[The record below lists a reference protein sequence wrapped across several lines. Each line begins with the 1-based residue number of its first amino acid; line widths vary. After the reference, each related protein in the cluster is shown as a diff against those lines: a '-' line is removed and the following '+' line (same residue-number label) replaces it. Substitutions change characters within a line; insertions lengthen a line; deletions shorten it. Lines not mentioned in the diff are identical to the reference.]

1 MDTAIKDEVTAMLR
15 DQFAKGRE
23 ESKRDLFQEW
33 RMRRL
38 KEVAD
43 ELQQAV
49 DDLGLD
55 AVQDLLDST
64 EER

>member
-1 MDTAIKDEVTAMLR
+1 MDTAIKDEATAMLR

-23 ESKRDLFQEW
+23 EYKRDLFQEW
-33 RMRRL
+33 RMQRL